1 MVYRP
6 PVSPDRPESMSPSAP
21 VTSPPPP
28 GPRRVPVLVLSGFLG
43 SGKTTLVQR
52 LLADARRQG
61 LRIALVS
68 NELGELGIDR
78 ALLGAGEQ
86 AYVELEG
93 GCVCCELSDD
103 LVDTLARLEREVAP
117 DRFVIETS
125 GVALPYDTQLNFWRE
140 PARSFIGD
148 DIAVVVVNA
157 EQLYEQ
163 RDLEGT
169 FEDQVQSADLLV
181 LNKLDLVP
189 EASWPEIEARLRRI
203 EPEAPCVRAVRG
215 DVDPALLFPPE
226 LGARERVGTAPTGRP
241 HHHEAFLSEEWRP
254 EPGLATEQ
262 LREQLARRCAS
273 GHLLR
278 AKGFVRTEEGVQ
290 LVQVVGRR
298 IEIGAAPEPPP
309 EALVGRIVTIR
320 RADPRNPAH
329 GLDTEHDHEHD
340 VASGD

>member
-1 MVYRP
+1 M
-6 PVSPDRPESMSPSAP
+6 
-21 VTSPPPP
+21 
-28 GPRRVPVLVLSGFLG
+28 PVLVLSGFLG
-43 SGKTTLVQR
+43 SGKTTVVRR

-61 LRIALVS
+61 LRIALIS

-78 ALLGAGEQ
+78 ALLGAGGQ

-103 LVDTLARLEREVAP
+103 LVDTLARLQREVDP

-140 PARSFIGD
+140 PVRDFIGD

-157 EQLYEQ
+157 EQLFEG

-189 EASWPEIEARLRRI
+189 EAEWPALERRLREL

-215 DVDPALLFPPE
+215 DVDPALLFPPD
-226 LGARERVGTAPTGRP
+226 LGARNRQGPPPTAPP
-241 HHHEAFLSEEWRP
+241 HHHEAFVTGEWCP
-254 EPGLATEQ
+254 EPGLSSAR
-262 LREQLARRCAS
+262 LRAELALQSAAQE
-273 GHLLR
+273 LLR
-278 AKGFVRTEEGVQ
+278 AKGFVMTEEGVA

-298 IEIGAAPEPPP
+298 IEIGPPPEPPP
-309 EALVGRIVTIR
+309 EDLIGRIVTIR
-320 RADPRNPAH
+320 RADPHAPTRSTDPLAA
-329 GLDTEHDHEHD
+329 T
-340 VASGD
+340 S

>member
-1 MVYRP
+1 M
-6 PVSPDRPESMSPSAP
+6 
-21 VTSPPPP
+21 
-28 GPRRVPVLVLSGFLG
+28 PVLVLSGFLG
-43 SGKTTLVQR
+43 SGKTTVVRR
-52 LLADARRQG
+52 LLADAQRQG

-78 ALLGAGEQ
+78 ALLGAGGQ

-103 LVDTLARLEREVAP
+103 LVETLSRLQREVDP

-140 PARSFIGD
+140 PVRDFIGD
-148 DIAVVVVNA
+148 DIAVVVVSA
-157 EQLYEQ
+157 EQLAEE

-169 FEDQVQSADLLV
+169 FEDQVQSADLLI

-189 EASWPEIEARLRRI
+189 EANWPALEARLRAL

-215 DVDPALLFPPE
+215 DVDPALLFPPD
-226 LGARERVGTAPTGRP
+226 LGAKDREGPVPTAPP
-241 HHHEAFLSEEWRP
+241 HHHEQFVSAEWNP
-254 EPGLATEQ
+254 EPGLSTERLRAQ
-262 LREQLARRCAS
+262 LVSQD
-273 GHLLR
+273 LLR

-298 IEIGAAPEPPP
+298 VEIGPPPEPPP
-309 EALVGRIVTIR
+309 PSLIGRIVTIR
-320 RADPRNPAH
+320 RADPTARAH
-329 GLDTEHDHEHD
+329 D
-340 VASGD
+340 

>member
-1 MVYRP
+1 MSRVSSPRP
-6 PVSPDRPESMSPSAP
+6 
-21 VTSPPPP
+21 TSPVPSEAPPS
-28 GPRRVPVLVLSGFLG
+28 GARATHRRVPALVLSGFLG
-43 SGKTTLVQR
+43 SGKTTVVRR
-52 LLADARRQG
+52 LLDDARRQG

-78 ALLGAGEQ
+78 ALLGAGGQ

-103 LVDTLARLEREVAP
+103 LVETLARLQREVDP

-140 PARSFIGD
+140 PVRDFIGD

-157 EQLYEQ
+157 EQLAEG

-169 FEDQVQSADLLV
+169 FEDQVQSADLLI

-189 EASWPEIEARLRRI
+189 ESQWPALEARLRAL

-215 DVDPALLFPPE
+215 DVDPALLFPPDV
-226 LGARERVGTAPTGRP
+226 GAKDREGAAPSAPP
-241 HHHEAFLSEEWRP
+241 HHHEAFVTAEWNPETGLSIERLRAA
-254 EPGLATEQ
+254 LADQ
-262 LREQLARRCAS
+262 D
-273 GHLLR
+273 LLR
-278 AKGFVRTEEGVQ
+278 AKGFARTDEGVQ

-298 IEIGAAPEPPP
+298 IEIGPPPEPPP
-309 EALVGRIVTIR
+309 PALIGRIVTIR
-320 RADPRNPAH
+320 RATPGAAAH
-329 GLDTEHDHEHD
+329 AHD
-340 VASGD
+340 

>member
-1 MVYRP
+1 
-6 PVSPDRPESMSPSAP
+6 MSPA
-21 VTSPPPP
+21 
-28 GPRRVPVLVLSGFLG
+28 RRVPALVLSGFLG
-43 SGKTTLVQR
+43 SGKTTVVQR

-78 ALLGAGEQ
+78 ALLGAGGQ

-103 LVDTLARLEREVAP
+103 LVLTLDRLHREVDP

-140 PARSFIGD
+140 PVRDFIGD

-157 EQLYEQ
+157 EQLAEG

-189 EASWPEIEARLRRI
+189 ESEWAAIEARLRAI

-215 DVDPALLFPPE
+215 DVDPALLFPPD
-226 LGARERVGTAPTGRP
+226 LGRRDRDGPAPSAPP
-241 HHHEAFLSEEWRP
+241 HHHEAFETAEWHP
-254 EPGLATEQ
+254 APGLTVDALRAALETE
-262 LREQLARRCAS
+262 E
-273 GHLLR
+273 LLR
-278 AKGFVRTEEGVQ
+278 AKGFVETEDGVM

-298 IEIGAAPEPPP
+298 VEIGPPPEPPP
-309 EALVGRIVTIR
+309 PELLGRIVTIR
-320 RADPRNPAH
+320 RAKPSA
-329 GLDTEHDHEHD
+329 
-340 VASGD
+340 

>member
-1 MVYRP
+1 MPAASPAP
-6 PVSPDRPESMSPSAP
+6 PR
-21 VTSPPPP
+21 
-28 GPRRVPVLVLSGFLG
+28 PRRVPVLVLSGFLG

-157 EQLYEQ
+157 EQLYEE

-189 EASWPEIEARLRRI
+189 EASWPEIEERLRRI

-226 LGARERVGTAPTGRP
+226 LGVRERAGAAPAARP
-241 HHHEAFLSEEWRP
+241 HHHEAFVSEQWRP
-254 EPGLATEQ
+254 EPGITLER
-262 LREQLARRCAS
+262 LRAQLAERCAS
-273 GHLLR
+273 GKLLR
-278 AKGFVRTEEGVQ
+278 AKGFVRTDVGVQ

-298 IEIGAAPEPPP
+298 IEIGPSPEPPP

-320 RADPRNPAH
+320 RADPRDPAH
-329 GLDTEHDHEHD
+329 DHGQDHDP
-340 VASGD
+340 ASGV

>member
-1 MVYRP
+1 MSCVTH
-6 PVSPDRPESMSPSAP
+6 DLPESTAPLASRSAA
-21 VTSPPPP
+21 TP
-28 GPRRVPVLVLSGFLG
+28 GRTRRVPVLVLSGFLG

-61 LRIALVS
+61 LRIALIS

-78 ALLGAGEQ
+78 ALLGAGGQ

-103 LVDTLARLEREVAP
+103 LVETLARLEREVEP

-140 PARSFIGD
+140 PVRSFIGD

-157 EQLYEQ
+157 EQLFEG

-189 EASWPEIEARLRRI
+189 ESEWPALERRLRAL

-215 DVDPALLFPPE
+215 DVDPALLFPPN
-226 LGARERVGTAPTGRP
+226 LGAREREGPVPEAPP
-241 HHHEAFLSEEWRP
+241 HHHEAFVTGQWRP
-254 EPGLATEQ
+254 EPGVSNAS
-262 LREQLARRCAS
+262 LRAQLAERSAAKD
-273 GHLLR
+273 LLR

-298 IEIGAAPEPPP
+298 IEIGPPPEPPP
-309 EALVGRIVTIR
+309 EDLIGRIVTIR
-320 RADPRNPAH
+320 RAAPHDGAKAHEPAGAQTRKPR
-329 GLDTEHDHEHD
+329 
-340 VASGD
+340 